1 MTVKFNNVYVN
12 NASTIA
18 SVYEKDGPIADCFDM
33 VYDTYI
39 TVTKE
44 DDLVIGDE
52 VIYGAEGMPT
62 AILSHR
68 IDRVLVVDEYLYY
81 LDYDYLVTKKRKIKV

>member
-1 MTVKFNNVYVN
+1 MNDLFMKFYHFIYPKRCLGY
-12 NASTIA
+12 S
-18 SVYEKDGPIADCFDM
+18 E
-33 VYDTYI
+33 
-39 TVTKE
+39 
-44 DDLVIGDE
+44 
-52 VIYGAEGMPT
+52 YGAEGMPT